1 MKIGTRMLIMF
12 AVGLLGVLVLFVSSF
27 VIIGKVK
34 VNGPIYKE
42 IILGKDLAADILP
55 PPAYIL
61 ESYLLVQL
69 ASNEADVS
77 EIQKLLTDLNKQKK
91 DFDQSHESWRRQ
103 LPEGEIK
110 KALQGAYEPAAAF
123 YDKALTV
130 YFPALLKGDGKSAQE
145 ILRGALKT
153 SYLAHRQQIDRLV
166 TLVNKHCEQT
176 EKSAAGS
183 LNYFLI
189 ILCIVVVVILVLS
202 AVISRFISSSITRPI
217 AKCVEAADL
226 LATGDLT
233 VQLSV
238 TSSKDETGQLMSS
251 MKNMVDN
258 LRDLV
263 ESTVAVSSNIATA
276 SSQLHVTSEQIATGT
291 EEVAAQTN
299 TVAVASGQMS
309 ATSEDIARNCILA
322 AASSKQ
328 TSATAT
334 NGVSIV
340 QETIL
345 GMEQIAARVR
355 QAAQTV
361 GALGE
366 RSDQIGQIIGTIEDI
381 ADQTNLLALN
391 AAIEAARAGEQGRGF
406 AVVADEVRALAERTT
421 RATQEISVMIK
432 AIQNQ
437 TREAVRSMEEGVGEV
452 VLGSASSQKSG
463 EALQEILNQINEVTM
478 QINQIA
484 TAAEEQTAT
493 TGEISSNI
501 LQISGVVQQTASG
514 AEETSAAAAQLAQQA
529 QQLKDLVARFRIA

>member
-1 MKIGTRMLIMF
+1 MLVLF
-12 AVGLLGVLVLFVSSF
+12 AVGLLGILVMFVSSF
-27 VIIGKVK
+27 VIIEKVK

-42 IILGKDLAADILP
+42 IIQGKDLAADILP

-69 ASNEADVS
+69 ASSETDVN
-77 EIQKLLTDLNKQKK
+77 EIQKLCTDLQKLKK
-91 DFDQSHESWRRQ
+91 DFEQSHESWKRQ

-110 KALQGAYEPAAAF
+110 KTLEGASERAAAF

-130 YFPALLKGDGKSAQE
+130 YFPALIRGDEKRADE
-145 ILRGALKT
+145 ILRGSLKT
-153 SYLAHRQQIDRLV
+153 SYQAHRQQIDRLV
-166 TLVNKHCEQT
+166 DLVNKQCERT
-176 EKSAAGS
+176 EKSAADS
-183 LNYFLI
+183 LSFLLI
-189 ILCIVVVVILVLS
+189 ILCVVVSVILAVS
-202 AVISRFISSSITRPI
+202 AVISRFISNSITRPI

-233 VQLSV
+233 AQFSV
-238 TSSKDETGQLMSS
+238 TSKDETGQLMAS

-263 ESTVAVSSNIATA
+263 ANTVAVSSNIAAA
-276 SSQLHVTSEQIATGT
+276 SSQLHATSEQIATGT

-299 TVAVASGQMS
+299 TVAVASQQMS
-309 ATSEDIARNCILA
+309 ATSEDIARNCTTA
-322 AASSKQ
+322 AVSSRQ
-328 TSATAT
+328 SSATAT
-334 NGVSIV
+334 EGVTV
-340 QETIL
+340 VRETML
-345 GMEQIAARVR
+345 GMEKIAERVKK
-355 QAAQTV
+355 AAQTV

-421 RATQEISVMIK
+421 RATREIDAMIK

-452 VLGSASSQKSG
+452 TQGAACSRKSG
-463 EALQEILNQINEVTM
+463 EALQEILNQINDVSL
-478 QINQIA
+478 QISQIA

-501 LQISGVVQQTASG
+501 QQISGVVQQTAIG
-514 AEETSAAAAQLAQQA
+514 AEETSAAAAQLARQS
-529 QQLKDLVARFRIA
+529 QQLKELVARFRVA